1 MGKTPKTPNSS
12 GWGGKR
18 PGSGRPRKNLANK
31 LLDGNP
37 GKQKLKV
44 VSFEGETPPPEAP
57 EYMEYYGSKLLK
69 DEEGELLPKQKPDAD
84 DIYRETVQWLEKTGC
99 AHLVNAD
106 YIFDYAIAKS
116 RWYEC
121 ERYISR
127 QGFAYVRDGVLHEN
141 PVVDTA
147 TKYFKIADRAWGKIW
162 DIVAQ
167 NCEHHIGGT
176 NPHADAMAVLIKYDP
191 AKGS

>member
-1 MGKTPKTPNSS
+1 MAN

-18 PGSGRPRKNLANK
+18 PNSGRKKKNLADK

-37 GKQKLKV
+37 GKQKITV
-44 VSFEGETPPPEAP
+44 IEFEGGKLPPEP
-57 EYMEYYGSKLLK
+57 PDYIENYCSKILT
-69 DEEGELLPKQKPDAD
+69 DVDGEPTEKFKPDAD
-84 DIYRETVQWLEKTGC
+84 DIYRETVSWIEKTGC
-99 AHLVNAD
+99 SHLINAD
-106 YIFDYAIAKS
+106 YIFDYAIAKA

-127 QGFAYVRDGVLHEN
+127 QGFAYVRDGILLEN

-147 TKYFKIADRAWGKIW
+147 TKYFKIADRAWLKIW

-167 NCEHHIGGT
+167 NCEHNIGGT
-176 NPHADAMAVLIKYDP
+176 NPHSDALAKLLQFNP
-191 AKGS
+191 AEV